1 MSIIYSYPTS
11 QPTVDDLLIGT
22 DVNDD
27 NATKSFTVQS
37 LVSLI
42 NAAAGSGTV
51 TSVQIATDYSLSATG
66 GPIRDEGTIT
76 MGLATTGVPDTTT
89 FLGYS
94 AAGQLEW
101 RLPTVTSGIQV
112 SNDSSTITT
121 GDPLASMDFTGEGV
135 EATSDS
141 LGNVQISI
149 PGAQNAIE
157 KIVPGAGITVS
168 SPTGNVT
175 ISNSG
180 ILSITQGDGIT
191 ATTSEGVTTISAV
204 SQASGTVTSVTP
216 GAGLRLDSESTS
228 TASPIIGINYGNTP
242 SNLTSNYINQQ
253 DGFIVDEDSIIP
265 HYTQRGGNKLVYQ
278 TRLGDVPLSALTNIN
293 NAITDSA
300 ANVVKNDTDVSP
312 FLEAVPRVDKVVTLT
327 DAQYQTLITTSPLPV
342 EFGNTLY
349 LTTAAGAAPVT
360 QYDLTNNILVN
371 ITLNGSPFGQ
381 YSLAGSSPANGEV
394 VTAASGTT
402 QNWTTAIALTNSS
415 YVFNSGPTISP
426 ASPQSVLWDANKTI
440 NTQITGTVALA
451 TVPQCT
457 SFLGGQNG
465 NTGAGIGATVSG
477 QLAQG
482 LELGKDYSVTYG
494 NTNNSVSGACT
505 STFTPSQSF
514 PVTYALI
521 GPGDPGYTVGRGS
534 DKYTLTS
541 GPNNSYSGVTTFGT
555 SATCDISG
563 TLIFREYP
571 LSLTLINNIDGNG
584 GLMGTNYDL
593 NNGPDVFTLNNTLVQ
608 STTRQY
614 GSGTG
619 AGYNIGT
626 TVNARATFALSNI
639 SLTPSGPD
647 VGLWD
652 NASNRFLIPADPGVN
667 KDYDFTIT
675 LTGSSGANNFTVT
688 AGTQTVNIG
697 TKATATHVYSINGG
711 SNWIVYNGPFDVQPN
726 TEVQFAYTVT
736 PNNQCYFFSGPTLQQ
751 VGTPDALIGG
761 PSGLPVT
768 GPRII
773 YDTFTP
779 TTSVTRGDVTI
790 TGNSVDNNTP
800 IQLSVGSQFISTVC
814 TLPSNQKFIRKGP
827 GNINI
832 GYVQEGD
839 SLYDSAGSPAPVAN
853 PLYYAAWALNNAR
866 VRFAVDNLGTIQ
878 QNSMVDCPSGPL

>member
-66 GPIRDEGTIT
+66 GPIVDSGVIT

-112 SNDSSTITT
+112 SNDSSIITT
-121 GDPLASMDFTGEGV
+121 GDPLASMNFTGEGV
-135 EATSDS
+135 DATSDS

-157 KIVPGAGITVS
+157 EIVAGAGIGVS

-175 ISNSG
+175 ISNNG
-180 ILSITQGDGIT
+180 ILSIVQGDGIT
-191 ATTSEGVTTISAV
+191 ATTALGVTTISAV
-204 SQASGTVTSVTP
+204 STASGTVTSVTP

-228 TASPIIGINYGNTP
+228 TASPIIGINYGNTTG
-242 SNLTSNYINQQ
+242 STSDNYINQQ

-293 NAITDSA
+293 NAITDSV

-327 DAQYQTLITTSPLPV
+327 DAQYQTLIASSPLPTD
-342 EFGNTLY
+342 FANTLY
-349 LTTAAGAAPVT
+349 LTTAAGAPPIT
-360 QYDLTNNILVN
+360 QYELVN
-371 ITLNGSPFGQ
+371 SISDTIFNPLGAA
-381 YSLAGSSPANGEV
+381 YSVTSTVANGASRFR
-394 VTAASGTT
+394 AAGTT
-402 QNWTTAIALTNSS
+402 ENWYTSVSVNDPSS
-415 YVFNSGPTISP
+415 FQFTVGPTISP
-426 ASPQSVLWDANKTI
+426 ASPQSVTYDANKTI
-440 NTQITGTVALA
+440 NTSITGTIAAVTVA
-451 TVPQCT
+451 QCT

-482 LELGKDYSVTYG
+482 LTLGVDYSITYG

-521 GPGDPGYTVGRGS
+521 GPGDPGYIAGRGS

-541 GPNNSYSGVTTFGT
+541 GPNNTYSGVTTFGID
-555 SATCDISG
+555 ATCNISG

-584 GLMGTNYDL
+584 GLMGTNYNL

-608 STTRQY
+608 NTTRQY

-626 TVNARATFALSNI
+626 TVNAVSGITLSNI
-639 SLTPSGPD
+639 LQTPSGPD

-652 NASNRFLIPADPGVN
+652 NASNRFLIPDPPGVN
-667 KDYDFTIT
+667 KNYNFTIT
-675 LTGSSGANNFTVT
+675 LTGSSGASSFLVT

-697 TKATATHVYSINGG
+697 LNAGAVLQYNLNGANAWTTYTA
-711 SNWIVYNGPFDVQPN
+711 PFSVPAGTDVA
-726 TEVQFAYTVT
+726 FAYTVL
-736 PNNQCYFFSGPTLQQ
+736 PDNGYFFFSAPVLSFNGSVVANGTSTGLLRTIFDSFTATVDTTRGP
-751 VGTPDALIGG
+751 A
-761 PSGLPVT
+761 SVT
-768 GPRII
+768 A
-773 YDTFTP
+773 
-779 TTSVTRGDVTI
+779 TTSA
-790 TGNSVDNNTP
+790 N
-800 IQLSVGSQFISTVC
+800 F
-814 TLPSNQKFIRKGP
+814 
-827 GNINI
+827 
-832 GYVQEGD
+832 
-839 SLYDSAGSPAPVAN
+839 PAMLVSSGGQ
-853 PLYYAAWALNNAR
+853 
-866 VRFAVDNLGTIQ
+866 LGTQCAALRSNTVYIKKGAGNNDPLVIQ
-878 QNSMVDCPSGPL
+878 QNDFLYTATDSANPIPQTYYSGYGPQEVEFFVDNQGKVGALSTCGGPV

>member
-216 GAGLRLDSESTS
+216 GPGLRLLSESTS
-228 TASPIIGINYGNTP
+228 TASPIIGLNYGNTP
-242 SNLTSNYINQQ
+242 GSLADNYINQQ
-253 DGFIVDEDSIIP
+253 DGLIVNSESIIP
-265 HYTQRGGNKLVYQ
+265 HYTSSSGDNTVYQ
-278 TRLGDVPLSALTNIN
+278 TTLGNIPLTALTNIN

-593 NNGPDVFTLNNTLVQ
+593 NNGPEFLRL
-608 STTRQY
+608 
-614 GSGTG
+614 
-619 AGYNIGT
+619 I
-626 TVNARATFALSNI
+626 
-639 SLTPSGPD
+639 TP
-647 VGLWD
+647 
-652 NASNRFLIPADPGVN
+652 
-667 KDYDFTIT
+667 
-675 LTGSSGANNFTVT
+675 
-688 AGTQTVNIG
+688 
-697 TKATATHVYSINGG
+697 
-711 SNWIVYNGPFDVQPN
+711 
-726 TEVQFAYTVT
+726 
-736 PNNQCYFFSGPTLQQ
+736 
-751 VGTPDALIGG
+751 
-761 PSGLPVT
+761 
-768 GPRII
+768 
-773 YDTFTP
+773 
-779 TTSVTRGDVTI
+779 
-790 TGNSVDNNTP
+790 
-800 IQLSVGSQFISTVC
+800 
-814 TLPSNQKFIRKGP
+814 
-827 GNINI
+827 
-832 GYVQEGD
+832 
-839 SLYDSAGSPAPVAN
+839 
-853 PLYYAAWALNNAR
+853 
-866 VRFAVDNLGTIQ
+866 
-878 QNSMVDCPSGPL
+878 